1 MRNLWTQAVAN
12 GMRLTLLWRSGH
24 VLAPLFYFCAA
35 QQMTETPDAN
45 MPGIWEHIIA
55 FSSSFRPNRRVRF
68 HLPSVPVRPKDFADR
83 TGKARTHEYA
93 SEPESSRLSSPF
105 RPGENGKQNRRQGKT
120 QLLTTVSRAASPEAA
135 SPFFGVT

>member
-24 VLAPLFYFCAA
+24 VLAALFYFCAA

-68 HLPSVPVRPKDFADR
+68 HLPSVPVRPKNFADG
-83 TGKARTHEYA
+83 TGKARTYEYVA
-93 SEPESSRLSSPF
+93 GGGGKNRLRPDRARTGSRT
-105 RPGENGKQNRRQGKT
+105 GGKARLNC
-120 QLLTTVSRAASPEAA
+120 
-135 SPFFGVT
+135 

>member
-24 VLAPLFYFCAA
+24 VLAALFYFCAA

-68 HLPSVPVRPKDFADR
+68 HLPSVPVRPKNFADG
-83 TGKARTHEYA
+83 TGKARTYEYVA
-93 SEPESSRLSSPF
+93 GGGVRTDSARTAQEREAEPAARQDSIADDRLAG
-105 RPGENGKQNRRQGKT
+105 RI
-120 QLLTTVSRAASPEAA
+120 A
-135 SPFFGVT
+135 